1 MRSLRKALVL
11 AGVVAP
17 LTLLGCGDSGS
28 SGGGNGDAG
37 SVCSECDV
45 QNAAAI
51 QACQEFYNQEF
62 YNVCLIEDAGSPEDC
77 AVGAR
82 QRCGA

>member
-1 MRSLRKALVL
+1 MKLYRSFLVALTISAFSV
-11 AGVVAP
+11 
-17 LTLLGCGDSGS
+17 LGCGDSGS
-28 SGGGNGDAG
+28 SDDAG

-51 QACQEFYNQEF
+51 EACQEFYNL
-62 YNVCLIEDAGSPEDC
+62 CRTDDAGTPDDC

-82 QRCGA
+82 QRCGL

>member
-1 MRSLRKALVL
+1 MRSVRTALVL

-17 LTLLGCGDSGS
+17 LTLFGCGDSGS
-28 SGGGNGDAG
+28 GGGGGEDAG

-51 QACQEFYNQEF
+51 QACQEFYNL
-62 YNVCLIEDAGSPEDC
+62 CLTEDGGSPEDC

>member
-1 MRSLRKALVL
+1 MRSLRKTLVL
-11 AGVVAP
+11 AGVIAP

-51 QACQEFYNQEF
+51 QACQEFYN
-62 YNVCLIEDAGSPEDC
+62 VCLTEDAGSPEDC